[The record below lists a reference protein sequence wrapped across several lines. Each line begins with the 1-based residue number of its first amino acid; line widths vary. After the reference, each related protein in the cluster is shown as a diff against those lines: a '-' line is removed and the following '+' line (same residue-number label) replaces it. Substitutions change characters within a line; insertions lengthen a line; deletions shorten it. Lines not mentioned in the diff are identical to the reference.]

1 MATAVVEVPSE
12 SVCNTA
18 AATMLLEYIKSHN
31 QPLTYK
37 QWQRSML
44 VTANARA
51 SCTKP
56 CRSCRPARDLKQ
68 QATIKQSQQWHSI
81 LNSALSDDSG

>member
-37 QWQRSML
+37 QWQCSML
-44 VTANARA
+44 VTVAFMHKALLQLQTCKRLETA
-51 SCTKP
+51 SNNQTVTAVAQHIEQ
-56 CRSCRPARDLKQ
+56 R
-68 QATIKQSQQWHSI
+68 IE
-81 LNSALSDDSG
+81 